1 MSKKSATF
9 NQVDNSKSEAGSD
22 HTKHLMDPQLRE
34 SESCEWPA
42 KPCKQIVAQRP
53 IDLTNYGR
61 LQKALKT
68 DQAWKTSKLS

>member
-9 NQVDNSKSEAGSD
+9 NQVDNSKSEADSD
-22 HTKHLMDPQLRE
+22 HTKYLVEPQQNHANRLQLRG
-34 SESCEWPA
+34 
-42 KPCKQIVAQRP
+42 Q
-53 IDLTNYGR
+53 LTNYGI

>member
-34 SESCEWPA
+34 GESCEHDIL
-42 KPCKQIVAQRP
+42 KLIQNLHCLFVV
-53 IDLTNYGR
+53 IDEN
-61 LQKALKT
+61 
-68 DQAWKTSKLS
+68 D